1 MQLMYSAEVSL
12 YFHIIPGTLMHFI
25 HLGTCLKILTVE
37 IGLLHSEPFTH
48 SHFYFLI
55 VLKSA
60 TSEGLFQCPNLH
72 STVFCLH
79 SEMVYP
85 CVITFQETNF
95 CFVRIFKIIPRWAMY
110 IVALGD
116 YAEKWRCFSAIN
128 AL

>member
-12 YFHIIPGTLMHFI
+12 YFHIIPGTLMHFP

-55 VLKSA
+55 VVKSA
-60 TSEGLFQCPNLH
+60 TSEGLCQSPNLH

-85 CVITFQETNF
+85 CVITFQKTNS

-110 IVALGD
+110 IVVLGD
-116 YAEKWRCFSAIN
+116 CAEK
-128 AL
+128 